1 MKKTKLCLNVML
13 GNEEHIVERMLN
25 SCYKYIDYW
34 IIQCNGND
42 RTQKIIEEFF
52 AEKNIPGFTYTTEW
66 KYPGWNSDHLIQRCN
81 QADHGCDWF
90 FRIDGDEQLQVDDD
104 FDWSVLEDTSVDSWN
119 VVATTGSSFWY
130 RCRLWNTKIP
140 WKFRHDKRH
149 ECILKPGCGPTEEE
163 FPRLPLDKG
172 FRHYIISDGN
182 SYTNPTKFLKDA
194 IELEDQHV
202 CGGTLLD
209 DMYHFWYLAKSY
221 HDATGG
227 TYPLGELHTKEYARR
242 SLFYFGEYMNRVF
255 NYDET
260 GKAPHINEGGYYTLY
275 LMGNLHRKCGD
286 YEKSIEYYVR
296 SEEFCPER
304 NEHLVALAEL
314 YCDLG
319 DYEMMKIQTERLID
333 PNRKSPFPRFTYFLR
348 TNIYSDTGNYC
359 DYLHKLACENCP

>member
-1 MKKTKLCLNVML
+1 MKKTKLCLNAML

-42 RTQKIIEEFF
+42 RTQEIIEEFF
-52 AEKNIPGFTYTTEW
+52 VEKNIPGFTYTTEW
-66 KYPGWNSDHLIQRCN
+66 KYPGWNSDHLIQKCN

-104 FDWSVLEDTSVDSWN
+104 FDWSVLEDISVDSWN
-119 VVATTGSSFWY
+119 VVATTDASSWY
-130 RCRLWNTKIP
+130 RCRLWNTKIS

-194 IELEDQHV
+194 IELEEQHV
-202 CGGTLLD
+202 CGETLLD

-221 HDATGG
+221 HDAIDGK
-227 TYPLGELHTKEYARR
+227 YPLGDDHCKEYARR
-242 SLFYFGEYMNRVF
+242 SIFYFKQYLNHKF
-255 NYDET
+255 NYDKVGT
-260 GKAPHINEGGYYTLY
+260 APYIDEGGYYSMVLIGNLY
-275 LMGNLHRKCGD
+275 LRCGD
-286 YEKSIEYYVR
+286 YQRAIHYYVKA
-296 SEEFCPER
+296 EEFCPER
-304 NEHLVALAEL
+304 NEHLCRLAETFDKL
-314 YCDLG
+314 N
-319 DYEMMKIQTERLID
+319 DYSSMLKCTTILVQSERK
-333 PNRKSPFPRFTYFLR
+333 NPFPKYQFFINNNSY
-348 TNIYSDTGNYC
+348 YDTGNYVK
-359 DYLHKLACENCP
+359 YLHNIALTK